1 MAKYQRFKTVWTAQK
16 KPSLKIAKEKWLK
29 RRVKPSPAFSVH
41 NTAHAP
47 LSQRTDINDQVSMV
61 EYKNRFKTV
70 WSAKSHTER
79 AKTATNPAL
88 ARSVTH
94 GTLGQISMIK

>member
-1 MAKYQRFKTVWTAQK
+1 LQAWFFLVWTAQK

-29 RRVKPSPAFSVH
+29 PSPAFSVH

-47 LSQRTDINDQVSMV
+47 LSQSTYINDQVSMV

-88 ARSVTH
+88 ARPVTH
-94 GTLGQISMIK
+94 GTLGQISMVK